1 MPINEAVWQEMHII
15 VPVIHGSI
23 IRGMLATWSECTRLR
38 TSPQEPDFVAGLVLE
53 SCPLI
58 HAALS
63 RIFAT
68 HGIQSSLL
76 SVYCHQTPKVKY
88 SDIRGSSCE
97 LGDLLIAHVHTSTTG
112 YVRRNAILY
121 QAKVSSSQP
130 YRLPRNETDQLQLYM
145 EWPDFEYHQSPPL
158 TGIKRSV
165 NPKTIHSG
173 AQYMLIDDRPPTH
186 PGSGLLG
193 IPGTYPIG
201 SCMPGEILHDHN
213 DLANELLQVLLV
225 RSGRPFADRAS
236 ARNTTDWSA
245 LVWDL
250 IESAIG
256 KSFNRKRSGRRQEPR
271 AAGDLEAFDGL
282 SFGRST
288 SSFACS
294 TVAEIVGSSRAP
306 SLFHDDS
313 EPPPYMTRDRINE
326 EESSSGVSVILLE
339 TATRRANL
347 E

>member
-1 MPINEAVWQEMHII
+1 MPINEAVWSERHII
-15 VPVIHGSI
+15 VPVIHGAI
-23 IRGMLATWSECTRLR
+23 IHGMLATWSECTKLH
-38 TSPQEPDFVAGLVLE
+38 TLPQEPDFVAGLVLD

-63 RIFAT
+63 RIFAM

-76 SVYCHQTPKVKY
+76 GVFCHQTPKVKY
-88 SDIRGSSCE
+88 AGIHASSCE
-97 LGDLLIAHVHTSTTG
+97 LGDLLIVHVHTSSTG

-121 QAKVSSSQP
+121 QAKVSSNQP
-130 YRLPRNETDQLQLYM
+130 YRIPRHETDQLQLYV

-158 TGIKRSV
+158 SGIRRSV
-165 NPKTIHSG
+165 SPKTIHTG

-186 PGSGLLG
+186 PESGLLD

-201 SCMPGEILHDHN
+201 SCMPSETLHDHN

-236 ARNTTDWSA
+236 ACNTTDWSA

-250 IESAIG
+250 LGAAIQ
-256 KSFNRKRSGRRQEPR
+256 KSFNRKRSGRRQKPR
-271 AAGDLEAFDGL
+271 VAGGLEDFDGL

-288 SSFACS
+288 SSLACS
-294 TVAEIVGSSRAP
+294 TVTEIVGSNKMT
-306 SLFHDDS
+306 SLFNDNS
-313 EPPPYMTRDRINE
+313 EHPPNMARDRHN
-326 EESSSGVSVILLE
+326 EESSGGISIILLE
-339 TATRRANL
+339 TATRRPNL